1 MAAGAALLSAMPFQ
15 AAAQTGISPAPAIAD
30 DLLVT
35 NFLHLVVGGSA
46 TRDSNLFKT
55 PDATAEEYRTGYIG
69 LRVNKLYSQQRFLV
83 DVTRSTYNYNHL
95 TYLNYKAWDYN
106 AAWQWT
112 LTPRL
117 TGSISAD
124 RKESQVPY
132 FDYPGVERN
141 IRISENQRVNLDG
154 GLGYGLHLLLGA
166 WRTTQ
171 RSTVPFAAQADY
183 RITYGE
189 AGLKYVV
196 SPINTLSFIYRNG
209 RGKYYHR
216 DIDINVDL
224 DNGFRQREYEV
235 QHNAVLTGR
244 STLTGRLTALERRH
258 DHFSQL
264 DSSGWGGSVDYG
276 WNTSGKLGISLRA
289 QRNLVPSFDV
299 NTTHRVDRALSAT
312 PIWQVTSRTTA
323 TLFLARTKTDYLGEG
338 GANATGEQRQDHYSN
353 IDFNL
358 AWASTRY
365 LSLTA
370 GWQQLRRRSNDQQ
383 FTFDARIARVGASL
397 TF

>member
-1 MAAGAALLSAMPFQ
+1 MPFQ
-15 AAAQTGISPAPAIAD
+15 AAAQTGVSPAPAFAD

-46 TRDSNLFKT
+46 VRDSNLFKT
-55 PDATAEEYRTGYIG
+55 LVATEETYRTGYLG
-69 LRVNKLYSQQRFLV
+69 LRVDKQYSQQRFQFN
-83 DVTRSTYNYNHL
+83 VTKTTYNYNHL
-95 TYLNYKAWDYN
+95 TYLNYKALDYL
-106 AAWQWT
+106 AGWRGT
-112 LTPRL
+112 LTSRL
-117 TGSISAD
+117 SASFTAD
-124 RKESQVPY
+124 RTESQVPY
-132 FDYPGVERN
+132 YDFPGVEKN
-141 IRISENQRVNLDG
+141 IRVSENQRFNLDG

-216 DIDINVDL
+216 DVDVNVEL

-244 STLTGRLTALERRH
+244 SVLTGRLTALERRH

-264 DSSGWGGSVDYG
+264 DSSGWGGSVDYA
-276 WNTSGKLGISLRA
+276 WNPTGKLGATLSA
-289 QRNLVPSFDV
+289 KRNLVPSFDV
-299 NTTHRVDRALSAT
+299 HTTHRVDKTLSVT
-312 PIWQVTSRTTA
+312 PRWQVTSRTTA
-323 TLFLARTKTDYLGEG
+323 TLLLARTETDFLGQES
-338 GANATGEQRQDHYSN
+338 AIATGEQRQDHYN
-353 IDFNL
+353 QIDVNL
-358 AWASTRY
+358 SWLSARY

-370 GWQQLRRRSNDQQ
+370 GYQYIQRRSNDPQ
-383 FTFDARIARVGASL
+383 FAFDARIARVGASL